1 MSQYTHEMIEIVE
14 RATEE
19 LLKRQE
25 RGAARIRLSEVYGQN
40 NLSDFMVKLFLKM
53 LSDRPE
59 FSRFCLAYDE
69 ETIEAVIN
77 KHDLYESEEQMMR
90 M

>member
-1 MSQYTHEMIEIVE
+1 MQGEQYPSLSQYTHEMIEIVE

-40 NLSDFMVKLFLKM
+40 NLSDFMVKLFLKC
-53 LSDRPE
+53 
-59 FSRFCLAYDE
+59 CL
-69 ETIEAVIN
+69 TGRNFPGSVWR
-77 KHDLYESEEQMMR
+77 MMKKR
-90 M
+90 LRQ